1 MRALVLAVVIVAG
14 CGSEKPRMPPG
25 VGPGSAVGSAATT
38 PASDAAAGPAQG
50 CPATFAGASGAC
62 DMKIR
67 MACSYPQ
74 GTCTCSSQPW
84 CGGAAPPADY
94 YQHTAWQCTPKVRP
108 DGCPGQQPSEGSPC
122 STDGQS
128 CDYTCACSLVAQ
140 CQHGRWHVQNGP
152 CKP

>member
-14 CGSEKPRMPPG
+14 CGSEKPRLEPG
-25 VGPGSAVGSAATT
+25 GGSGSAQGSGGSAAT
-38 PASDAAAGPAQG
+38 DAAPPPAQG
-50 CPATFAGASGAC
+50 CPATFDAAKGAC

-74 GTCTCSSQPW
+74 GTCTCSSEPW
-84 CGGAAPPADY
+84 CGGAAPPADF
-94 YQHTAWQCTPKVRP
+94 YQHLSWQCTPKVRS
-108 DGCPGQQPSEGSPC
+108 DGCPGQQPPAGSPC

-128 CDYTCACSLVAQ
+128 CDYTCSCSLVAQ
-140 CQHGRWHVQNGP
+140 CQHGRWNVQEGP